1 MAVADDGRVPLRDRL
16 LALVVA
22 VCWGANFPATAYGL
36 LHFPPLL
43 MVALRFT
50 LIAVPTVLLVPRPQV
65 PLRWF
70 VGLGIGTGTVQFGL
84 LYVAMSAGMPSGLA
98 SLVLQ
103 AASPFTVALG
113 AVFLRE
119 RLSARQ
125 VVGAVVAVAGLT
137 VIAVH
142 RAVDGS
148 AAALVP
154 VLLTLAAGLGWAF
167 GNVCS
172 RQARAPQPL
181 HLTLWMSVV
190 PPLPLLALSL
200 LLEGPRRDWDALR
213 TSSTA
218 DALPSVLGLLY
229 VVVIATLVG
238 YGLWNT
244 LLARHPSSVVAPF
257 AMLVPVFGVLSSW
270 LFFAEVPDAVELGA
284 GALVVGGVLWGSRG
298 RTDGASD
305 RGGEDATRS
314 VLAKGHELLSRP
326 LR

>member
-1 MAVADDGRVPLRDRL
+1 MSLRDRL

-22 VCWGANFPATAYGL
+22 VCWGVNFPATTFGL
-36 LHFPPLL
+36 QHFPPLL

-50 LIAVPTVLLVPRPQV
+50 LVAIPTMVLVPRPRV

-70 VGLGIGTGTVQFGL
+70 LGMAVGMGTVQFAL
-84 LYVAMSAGMPSGLA
+84 LYVAMAIGMPSGLA

-103 AASPFTVALG
+103 ACAPFTVLLG

-119 RLSARQ
+119 RLTLRQ
-125 VVGAVVAVAGLT
+125 VVGIVAAVAGLT

-142 RAVDGS
+142 RGLEGS

-154 VLLTLAAGLGWAF
+154 VLLTLGAGLGWAV

-172 RQARAPQPL
+172 RQARAPKPL

-200 LLEGPRRDWDALR
+200 WLEGPRRDWDALR
-213 TSSTA
+213 TSGTA
-218 DALPSVLGLLY
+218 AALPAVLGLLY
-229 VVVIATLVG
+229 IVLVATLVG

-244 LLARHPSSVVAPF
+244 LLSRNPSGVVAPF

-270 LFFAEVPDAVELGA
+270 LFFDEVPDLVELVA
-284 GALVVGGVLWGSRG
+284 GALVVGGVVYGSRTG
-298 RTDGASD
+298 RRRGTADTPAVETGAD
-305 RGGEDATRS
+305 DAARAG
-314 VLAKGHELLSRP
+314 LAR
-326 LR
+326 R